1 LKRKVLLTTFS
12 CLLSLIAAL
21 ALLAPSLGLPA
32 ITYARSR
39 TTAVDASAPVTY
51 YGGPVMAGNMNVYAI
66 FWFPGDQGDY
76 STYISDMKQ
85 YYQDVSG
92 NRLYNMLAEYAGDN
106 GVPSSTTL
114 AGSWEDTG
122 NSYDSTI
129 TLQDFINEVKRAI
142 NKNNWPTGGY
152 NNYFPIY
159 TLPNA
164 NVYSS
169 RGGYHSSFGPQDHPT
184 IFGYVLYCST
194 GTCGVPTHP
203 NDPNSYATDGALNAS
218 AHEQMEAATDPGYV
232 MGIGWKGSG
241 EIADICTGT
250 FGPTPY
256 PYDQG
261 QANQLWDN
269 AQGTPDPYII
279 QEIESNTPLGCILGT
294 S

>member
-1 LKRKVLLTTFS
+1 VCENDGDRAAHLFDPPMLKEVCLKRKVFLTVFT

-21 ALLAPSLGLPA
+21 ALLAPSLGLSA

-39 TTAVDASAPVTY
+39 TTAVDASPPVTY

-106 GVPSSTTL
+106 GVLSSTTL

-142 NKNNWPTGGY
+142 NKNN
-152 NNYFPIY
+152 
-159 TLPNA
+159 
-164 NVYSS
+164 
-169 RGGYHSSFGPQDHPT
+169 
-184 IFGYVLYCST
+184 
-194 GTCGVPTHP
+194 
-203 NDPNSYATDGALNAS
+203 
-218 AHEQMEAATDPGYV
+218 
-232 MGIGWKGSG
+232 
-241 EIADICTGT
+241 
-250 FGPTPY
+250 
-256 PYDQG
+256 
-261 QANQLWDN
+261 
-269 AQGTPDPYII
+269 
-279 QEIESNTPLGCILGT
+279 
-294 S
+294 